1 MFFSRLE
8 MKARRLHPVPLRA
21 LWAEPKDKVWMAH
34 GKCYQLTEKGIKISC
49 DGEEAF
55 IDLTPD
61 EGITISCKKDLNV
74 NAEGEVKVQ
83 AETIKL
89 IADEKISLGTDR
101 AFIDITDETITL
113 LGKEVIVE

>member
-21 LWAEPKDKVWMAH
+21 LWGRALKISI
-34 GKCYQLTEKGIKISC
+34 QLTEKGIKISC

>member
-1 MFFSRLE
+1 MILHQ
-8 MKARRLHPVPLRA
+8 MKGLQFPER
-21 LWAEPKDKVWMAH
+21 K
-34 GKCYQLTEKGIKISC
+34 
-49 DGEEAF
+49 
-55 IDLTPD
+55 
-61 EGITISCKKDLNV
+61 
-74 NAEGEVKVQ
+74 VKVQ